1 MLVCGAVGAYG
12 IMGKHH
18 RQFLHAV
25 ADEAVARG
33 GYLTDAEGVATVAA
47 RYKSSVVANIRAQL
61 SIALQAGMSS
71 KVVKYLSRQVPGHGA
86 PGAAPG
92 IAEEAEVEAAAVAAL

>member
-1 MLVCGAVGAYG
+1 MLTTQAQGSQ
-12 IMGKHH
+12 
-18 RQFLHAV
+18 R
-25 ADEAVARG
+25 
-33 GYLTDAEGVATVAA
+33 EGETCL
-47 RYKSSVVANIRAQL
+47 RRAQL